1 MISKSYNVLLVIV
14 IIICGT
20 ITTVASILIY
30 NHSAYNSTS
39 SKIVNDFKE
48 VDRPKSLLL
57 LSTSFSDNYFNDLY
71 MKSFLEASN
80 AFDYEAEVIDNIT
93 DTQKCLAEI
102 EKFDA
107 KNGNVVFIPSLTQI
121 DCINVAVVKYPKLKF
136 VSELDKKITKSPN
149 LKSVSTKFYIIQ
161 YLTGIIAAK
170 ISSSNVFGFVVSN
183 LDSVTIRAIN
193 AFAIGTQNINP
204 YSTVYVAVVDSA
216 NDAAKEKYMAEILYQ
231 RNPDIEVMNVMTSTD
246 SVNKFCEI
254 NMRKCFGNNSH
265 TIDVYPNSTI
275 STYEADF
282 TVVYKNLLEDIKN
295 GSFTPGTEWYG
306 FNTDTI
312 YLGRVNSRIVPYET
326 LSVVDTIYHYLQNN
340 NTQSVFVGPLWDNEN
355 SVRLE
360 SGETLD
366 DIGLLNMDWLVKG
379 VEVIYE

>member
-1 MISKSYNVLLVIV
+1 MITKSDNLLLIIV

-30 NHSAYNSTS
+30 NHSANDSTS
-39 SKIVNDFKE
+39 SKIIEDFKE

-57 LSTSFSDNYFNDLY
+57 LSTSFTDNYFNDLY
-71 MKSFLEASN
+71 MKSFLDASN
-80 AFDYEAEVIDNIT
+80 ALDYEAEIIDNIT
-93 DTQKCLAEI
+93 DTQRCLAEI
-102 EKFDA
+102 EKFNA
-107 KNGNVVFIPSLTQI
+107 KNGKVVFIPSLTQI
-121 DCINVAVVKYPKLKF
+121 DCINVAVVKYPNLKF

-161 YLTGIIAAK
+161 YLTGVIAAK

-193 AFAIGTQNINP
+193 AFAIGTQHIDP
-204 YSTVYVAVVDSA
+204 HSTVYVAVVDSTK
-216 NDAAKEKYMAEILYQ
+216 DAAKEKYMAEILYQ

-246 SVNKFCEI
+246 SVNKFCET
-254 NMRKCFGNNSH
+254 NMRKCFGNNSY
-265 TIDVYPNSTI
+265 TVDVYPNSTI

-282 TVVYKNLLEDIKN
+282 TVVYKQLLEGIKN
-295 GSFTPGTEWYG
+295 GSFVPGIEWYG

-340 NTQSVFVGPLWDNEN
+340 NKQSVFIGPLWDNEN
-355 SVRLE
+355 TVRLE

>member
-1 MISKSYNVLLVIV
+1 LV
-14 IIICGT
+14 
-20 ITTVASILIY
+20 
-30 NHSAYNSTS
+30 
-39 SKIVNDFKE
+39 
-48 VDRPKSLLL
+48 
-57 LSTSFSDNYFNDLY
+57 
-71 MKSFLEASN
+71 
-80 AFDYEAEVIDNIT
+80 
-93 DTQKCLAEI
+93 EI
-102 EKFDA
+102 EKFNA
-107 KNGNVVFIPSLTQI
+107 KNGKVVFIPSLTQI
-121 DCINVAVVKYPKLKF
+121 DCINVAVVKYPNLKF

-161 YLTGIIAAK
+161 YLTGVIAAK

-193 AFAIGTQNINP
+193 AFAIGIQHIDP
-204 YSTVYVAVVDSA
+204 HSTVYVAVVDSTK
-216 NDAAKEKYMAEILYQ
+216 DAAKEKYMAEILYQ
-231 RNPDIEVMNVMTSTD
+231 RNPDIEVMNVMTLTD
-246 SVNKFCEI
+246 SVNKFCET
-254 NMRKCFGNNSH
+254 NMRKCFGNNSY
-265 TIDVYPNSTI
+265 TVDVYPNSTI

-282 TVVYKNLLEDIKN
+282 TVVYKQLLEGIKN
-295 GSFTPGTEWYG
+295 GSFVPGIEWYG

-340 NTQSVFVGPLWDNEN
+340 NKQSVFIGPLWDNEN
-355 SVRLE
+355 TVRLE

>member
-1 MISKSYNVLLVIV
+1 VITKSDNLLLIIV

-30 NHSAYNSTS
+30 NYSANDSTS
-39 SKIVNDFKE
+39 SKIIEDFKE

-57 LSTSFSDNYFNDLY
+57 LSTSFTDNYFNDLY
-71 MKSFLEASN
+71 MKSFLDASN
-80 AFDYEAEVIDNIT
+80 AFDYEAEIIDNIT
-93 DTQKCLAEI
+93 DTQRCLAEI
-102 EKFDA
+102 EKFNA
-107 KNGNVVFIPSLTQI
+107 KNGKVVFIPSLTQI
-121 DCINVAVVKYPKLKF
+121 DCINVAVVKYPNLKF

-161 YLTGIIAAK
+161 YLTGVIAAK

-193 AFAIGTQNINP
+193 AFAIGIQHIDP
-204 YSTVYVAVVDSA
+204 HSTVYVAVVDSTK
-216 NDAAKEKYMAEILYQ
+216 DAAKEKYMAEILYQ

-246 SVNKFCEI
+246 SVNKFCET
-254 NMRKCFGNNSH
+254 NMRKCFGNNSY
-265 TIDVYPNSTI
+265 TVDVYPNSTI

-282 TVVYKNLLEDIKN
+282 TVVYKQLLEGIKN
-295 GSFTPGTEWYG
+295 GSFVPGIEWYG

-340 NTQSVFVGPLWDNEN
+340 NKQSVFIGPLWDNEN
-355 SVRLE
+355 TVRLE